1 MSKEQSEAQLFYL
14 LQKIYFD
21 SIDNSKADE
30 AVEAMH
36 PEVRWVHNQVWEHD
50 GHRSEVTDILEG
62 RESVKE
68 FLRRRVIEMQKEGI
82 IHKVN
87 SVSSNGELGAFQAD
101 VIGPDETKKPF
112 FGLVKVKEGKIY
124 YYRVLPKE

>member
-1 MSKEQSEAQLFYL
+1 MSTEQLEAQLFYL

-50 GHRSEVTDILEG
+50 GHKSEVTDILEG

-68 FLRRRVIEMQKEGI
+68 FL
-82 IHKVN
+82 N
-87 SVSSNGELGAFQAD
+87 NELYGQRTTLIQLLIKDNDPEFQYFAD
-101 VIGPDETKKPF
+101 ADFPETVEARYF
-112 FGLVKVKEGKIY
+112 
-124 YYRVLPKE
+124 

>member
-1 MSKEQSEAQLFYL
+1 MSREKLEVQLLNL
-14 LQKIYFD
+14 LQKVYFD
-21 SIDNSKADE
+21 NIDNSKADE

-50 GHRSEVTDILEG
+50 GHKSEARDILEG
-62 RESVKE
+62 KESVRD
-68 FLRRRVIEMQKEGI
+68 FLRKRVIEMQKEGI
-82 IHKVN
+82 VHKVN

-101 VIGPDETKKPF
+101 VIGPDKTKRPF
-112 FGLVKVKEGKIY
+112 FGLVKIKEGKIF